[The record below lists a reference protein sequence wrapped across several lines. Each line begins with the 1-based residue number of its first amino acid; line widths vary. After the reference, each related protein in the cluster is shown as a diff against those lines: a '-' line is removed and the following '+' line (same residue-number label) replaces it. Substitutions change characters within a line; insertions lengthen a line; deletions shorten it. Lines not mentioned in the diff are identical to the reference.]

1 MGVWLNNVYMVFLIV
16 IIWFFVVEDMG
27 VVIVGFVIC
36 GKKFGVYG
44 IVVGGLVLGVEFNCE
59 KEGFYYLYYIV
70 DLV

>member
-1 MGVWLNNVYMVFLIV
+1 MYMVFLIV

-27 VVIVGFVIC
+27 VVIVWFVIC
-36 GKKFGVYG
+36 GEKFSIYG
-44 IVVGGLVLGVEFNCE
+44 IVIGGLVLGVEFDCE

>member
-1 MGVWLNNVYMVFLIV
+1 MYMVFLIV

-44 IVVGGLVLGVEFNCE
+44 IVISCLVLGVKFNCE